1 METEFALLLEDVS
14 FAFNKGKPN
23 EVNALKGVNLGIKK
37 GSIVV
42 ISGVSG
48 SGKTTLLN
56 ILDLLLL
63 PQKGSYK
70 VLGEDASSLSESER
84 AKIRANKIG
93 YVFQDFALLNKE
105 RVKNNLELPLLFSD
119 KYKKKK
125 DRDHRIDELLLNLG
139 ISDKKKEKV
148 FRLSGGQ
155 RQRLAIARALV
166 NDPEIILADEPTT
179 SLDKGNK
186 EKVIEIF
193 KELNKQGKTVI
204 IVTHDVEVAKA
215 FEDNY
220 SLVDGQISK
229 LSSLILEL

>member
-1 METEFALLLEDVS
+1 M
-14 FAFNKGKPN
+14 
-23 EVNALKGVNLGIKK
+23 
-37 GSIVV
+37 
-42 ISGVSG
+42 
-48 SGKTTLLN
+48 
-56 ILDLLLL
+56 
-63 PQKGSYK
+63 
-70 VLGEDASSLSESER
+70 LGEDASSLSESER

-186 EKVIEIF
+186 EKVIEVF

>member
-1 METEFALLLEDVS
+1 M
-14 FAFNKGKPN
+14 
-23 EVNALKGVNLGIKK
+23 
-37 GSIVV
+37 
-42 ISGVSG
+42 
-48 SGKTTLLN
+48 
-56 ILDLLLL
+56 
-63 PQKGSYK
+63 
-70 VLGEDASSLSESER
+70 
-84 AKIRANKIG
+84 
-93 YVFQDFALLNKE
+93 
-105 RVKNNLELPLLFSD
+105 
-119 KYKKKK
+119 
-125 DRDHRIDELLLNLG
+125 NLG

-229 LSSLILEL
+229 LSTQVSE

>member
-1 METEFALLLEDVS
+1 M
-14 FAFNKGKPN
+14 
-23 EVNALKGVNLGIKK
+23 
-37 GSIVV
+37 
-42 ISGVSG
+42 
-48 SGKTTLLN
+48 
-56 ILDLLLL
+56 
-63 PQKGSYK
+63 
-70 VLGEDASSLSESER
+70 
-84 AKIRANKIG
+84 
-93 YVFQDFALLNKE
+93 
-105 RVKNNLELPLLFSD
+105 
-119 KYKKKK
+119 
-125 DRDHRIDELLLNLG
+125 NLG
-139 ISDKKKEKV
+139 ISEKKKEKV

-229 LSSLILEL
+229 LSTQVSE

>member
-1 METEFALLLEDVS
+1 MAKHFLSLITLALPAAPPEETARM
-14 FAFNKGKPN
+14 ANN
-23 EVNALKGVNLGIKK
+23 GIKK

-105 RVKNNLELPLLFSD
+105 RVKKNLELPLLFSD

-220 SLVDGQISK
+220 SLADGQISK
-229 LSSLILEL
+229 LSTLILEL